1 MPESESPTNSSANA
15 SDGQSAQ
22 AKPRLAFWIRVGA
35 FMIVVAGCGWYSRVF
50 RSLWTTASPLAC
62 AEGNMALF
70 VVNFNE
76 SPARLGDQFNMCTGI
91 GDGECHRIN
100 GNLVVR
106 GACRNGQMDGPWSLQ
121 NVQAGTSWWSGTFCN
136 GLPCGEFH
144 YRWPDRDAENV
155 FHVEN
160 MHVHGDATIL
170 ENDAGR
176 VFEVSG
182 RFDHGKRVGRWVRH
196 LELGH
201 RLYSAEVY
209 DENGFVS
216 NTTLYCTNGN
226 RKEFRGKGTFLLDAQ
241 GKTIATSWPVDP
253 RESDAGVNPTT
264 GANDP
269 SLCPL
274 P

>member
-1 MPESESPTNSSANA
+1 M
-15 SDGQSAQ
+15 
-22 AKPRLAFWIRVGA
+22 
-35 FMIVVAGCGWYSRVF
+35 VVIACGWYSRIF
-50 RSLWTTASPLAC
+50 QSLWTTASPHTC
-62 AEGNMALF
+62 AEGNLALF
-70 VVNFNE
+70 AVDFNE
-76 SPARLGDQFNMCTGI
+76 FPARLGEQFNLCTGI
-91 GDGECHRIN
+91 GDGECHRI
-100 GNLVVR
+100 GGDLVVR

-121 NVQAGTSWWSGTFCN
+121 NVQTETSRWSGTFCN

-182 RFDHGKRVGRWVRH
+182 RFDHGKRVGRWARH
-196 LELGH
+196 LEIG
-201 RLYSAEVY
+201 RQLYSVVIY

-216 NTTLYCTNGN
+216 TTMIYCTNGN
-226 RKEFRGKGTFLLDAQ
+226 RKEIRGKGTFLFDAQ

-253 RESDAGVNPTT
+253 RESDAGVNPNV
-264 GANDP
+264 GAIDP